1 MDKVRALVFI
11 RLKHDRLAEFM
22 RSLTGMPQVK
32 QYYELTGEYD
42 GLLEVET
49 PSIEE
54 LFNFN
59 RDYLQGFP
67 GLQHTNTHIVVMR
80 IET

>member
-1 MDKVRALVFI
+1 MDNVRALIFV
-11 RLKHDRLAEFM
+11 RLKQEQVPAF
-22 RSLTGMPQVK
+22 LTLIRGLPQVK
-32 QYYELTGEYD
+32 QYYTLTGEFD

-49 PSIEE
+49 RSIEE
-54 LFNFN
+54 LYNLNQAYF
-59 RDYLQGFP
+59 QGFT